1 MIFLKAACDVRT
13 NRFGSRRIVAALA
26 VILILVVAG
35 VSLSCGGG
43 SSSSAPDHI
52 AYVTLP
58 GNGSVLLLQINGGN
72 GVVTVGGQTPPV
84 EGTSPTGL
92 ALTPSRTFLYAINS
106 QANSISIF
114 SVASDGTLSL
124 TGTPFAA
131 GDGPNLAA
139 IDPSGQYLLVTNNF
153 SSNVSVYSINSSSGA
168 LTEVAG
174 SPFFANANP
183 TDILFTHSGQ
193 FVYVINAGI
202 GTVTGFSFASGVLTP
217 VPNTPV
223 FSGKG
228 ATGLAVD
235 TSDSYLYV
243 VNASATNPPP
253 YQGTIGNI
261 SGFNIDPIT
270 GALSAMLGSP
280 FAATNGS
287 GPSAITIDPTGQF
300 VYAATPGSSN
310 SIWCFAIT
318 ATDGEL
324 VAAAS
329 SPFSDA
335 AGGLFALFDPSGKFL
350 YIGSQ
355 SGTALQAYSYNATT
369 GAVTAVA
376 GSPFSIGAEPGK
388 MVFSN

>member
-1 MIFLKAACDVRT
+1 MIFLRAVPAARP
-13 NRFGSRRIVAALA
+13 NRCSSRLIVAALA
-26 VILILVVAG
+26 VLLILVVAG
-35 VSLSCGGG
+35 LALSCGG
-43 SSSSAPDHI
+43 SSSSAPNHI

-58 GNGSVLLLQINGGN
+58 GSGSVLLLQINGGN
-72 GVVTVGGQTPPV
+72 GIVTVGGQTPPV

-139 IDPSGQYLLVTNNF
+139 IDPSGHYLLVTNNF

-168 LTEVAG
+168 LSEVAG

-202 GTVTGFSFASGVLTP
+202 GTVTGFSFAGGVLTP
-217 VPNTPV
+217 VPNSPV

-228 ATGLAVD
+228 AASLAVD

-253 YQGTIGNI
+253 YQATTGNI
-261 SGFNIDPIT
+261 SGFNIDPGT
-270 GALSAMLGSP
+270 GALNPMLGSP

-300 VYAATPGSSN
+300 VYAVTPGSSN

-318 ATDGEL
+318 PTNGEL
-324 VAAAS
+324 IAAAG
-329 SPFSDA
+329 SPFSNA
-335 AGGLFALFDPSGKFL
+335 AGGLFALFDPSGRFL

-355 SGTALQAYSYNATT
+355 SGTALQAYSYNVTT